1 VRVPPCVDG
10 LIPEKHNLPTV
21 FFDSKAGRTLR
32 SSSVNNDQ
40 KELICWRR
48 WEGAIL
54 EDSTNVVS
62 GCTTCTNANRD
73 STSEDQEADRNGEV
87 FFVCAIM
94 SEHGLVANEVISA
107 GNSEYAAV

>member
-1 VRVPPCVDG
+1 M
-10 LIPEKHNLPTV
+10 
-21 FFDSKAGRTLR
+21 TLR

-40 KELICWRR
+40 KELIRWRR

-54 EDSTNVVS
+54 EHSTNVVS